1 MYYAGDMT
9 GLDYVGDDETGLDYV
24 GDDES
29 GARGRRFKM
38 TPQTKAKYALASRL
52 PQVFL
57 GFDTTVAAAGQ
68 GTSAAEPNV
77 HLRPTD
83 LIVRG
88 NAADFLIT
96 TMQVG
101 RVNMIVGANGISA
114 EMFGANIKRPAIS
127 SPKLQGGTNAL
138 LNLTNLTGGSSRF
151 LASLVCLDVSD
162 NPASP

>member
-9 GLDYVGDDETGLDYV
+9 GLDYIGEDDSGYEDTTGVDYV
-24 GDDES
+24 G
-29 GARGRRFKM
+29 ARMKHK
-38 TPQTKAKYALASRL
+38 TPQARVRFALASRL

-57 GFDTTVAAAGQ
+57 GFDTTVAAS
-68 GTSAAEPNV
+68 TSAASTAEPSV

-101 RVNMIVGANGISA
+101 RVNMIVGSNGIPA
-114 EMFGANIKRPAIS
+114 EIFGANIKRPAIS
-127 SPKLQGGTNAL
+127 SPKLQGGTNAQ
-138 LNLTNLTGGSSRF
+138 LNLTNLTAGSSRF
-151 LASLVCLDVSD
+151 LAALVCLDVSD